1 MTMPTAIAAFTQ
13 MDQNMDR
20 GMAHRALRVSSL
32 TWTAASKPRKGQPV
46 EICGRWGLR
55 THKSPGE
62 ENDAEVEASEVI
74 RPAGLA
80 RVTQEDK
87 FRRMFWC

>member
-1 MTMPTAIAAFTQ
+1 MTMPKAIAAFTQ

-32 TWTAASKPRKGQPV
+32 TWTAASKPRKDQSG
-46 EICGRWGLR
+46 EICGRSGLR
-55 THKSPGE
+55 TNKAPSE
-62 ENDAEVEASEVI
+62 EDDTKVEASEVI